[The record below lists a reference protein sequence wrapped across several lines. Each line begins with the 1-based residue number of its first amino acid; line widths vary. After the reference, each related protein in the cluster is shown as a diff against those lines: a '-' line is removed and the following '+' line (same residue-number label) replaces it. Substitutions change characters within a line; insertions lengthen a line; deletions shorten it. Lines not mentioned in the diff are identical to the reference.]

1 MRKLLKI
8 RAARIGK
15 YRALLRR
22 VTIALVLSTV
32 PLVASPAAGLSS
44 EQSCSGVGA
53 PLVNVVYRVV
63 NEQDLASNGDVWAL
77 DTAVSNFRLYQ
88 TGGDTFCAAITISG
102 TFTAFG
108 GPSPAGTGVVPP
120 GHSGRFAGV
129 DTLYLTGT
137 FASSLPTRGFVGTF
151 DGQCDQFECQ
161 TPVQFGR
168 NYVNVS
174 GPPEHGAYRFVYAST
189 CGVWIATN
197 EGDRGDI
204 AC

>member
-1 MRKLLKI
+1 MF
-8 RAARIGK
+8 
-15 YRALLRR
+15 RR
-22 VTIALVLSTV
+22 VVSVVVAVLSTV
-32 PLVASPAAGLSS
+32 TLVASPAAGQSS
-44 EQSCSGVGA
+44 ERPCGTGA
-53 PLVNVVYRVV
+53 PLVDVVYRVV

-77 DTAVSNFRLYQ
+77 DAAVSHFRLYQ
-88 TGGDTFCAAITISG
+88 TGEDTFCAAITIAG
-102 TFTAFG
+102 EFTAFG
-108 GPSPAGTGVVPP
+108 GPSPAGTGVVPA

-137 FASSLPTRGFVGTF
+137 FAPSLPTRGFVGTF

-168 NYVNVS
+168 NYVEVT
-174 GPPEHGAYRFVYAST
+174 GPPEHGAYRFIYASA

>member
-1 MRKLLKI
+1 MFRP
-8 RAARIGK
+8 
-15 YRALLRR
+15 
-22 VTIALVLSTV
+22 VVCVLVAVLGTV
-32 PLVASPAAGLSS
+32 PLVAPPAAGLSPKPPC
-44 EQSCSGVGA
+44 QVGA

-77 DTAVSNFRLYQ
+77 DAAVSHFRLYQ
-88 TGGDTFCAAITISG
+88 TGGESFCATITIAG
-102 TFTAFG
+102 AFTAFG
-108 GPSPAGTGVVPP
+108 GPSPAGTSTVPP

-137 FASSLPTRGFVGTF
+137 FAPRLPTRGFVGTF
-151 DGQCDQFECQ
+151 DGQCDQFDCQ

-168 NYVNVS
+168 NYVEVS
-174 GPPEHGAYRFVYAST
+174 GPPEHGAYRFVYASS